1 LAIKK
6 PLKTLLVAGICV
18 GVAATLVILLSP
30 TLFPPKYRV
39 DIDVVQ
45 SGLTIKFIK
54 IKVTNS
60 GVQAL
65 TDVKVS
71 FDNEIQNV
79 GTLNSGQSVWLTP
92 ATKTPPLVTVT
103 SAEGIKAMK
112 NIEPKFL
119 GLT

>member
-1 LAIKK
+1 MTLKK
-6 PLKTLLVAGICV
+6 PLKTLLVAGICI
-18 GVAATLVILLSP
+18 GLAATLVILFSS
-30 TLFPPKYRV
+30 TLFPPKHRV

-60 GVQAL
+60 GAQAL

-71 FDNEIQNV
+71 FDNEIQNI
-79 GTLNSGQSVWLTP
+79 GTLSPGQSVWLTP
-92 ATKTPPLVTVT
+92 ATQTPTLVTVT
-103 SAEGIKAMK
+103 SAEGVKAMK